1 MISDKRIYGFN
12 TAVFLIVFSLS
23 FLAAGCSL
31 FSAGTQ
37 SSGTDILKP
46 SENSLIK
53 RVTLTKFENNSFIG
67 QDEFEA
73 IFQNNLF
80 AKFEKACP
88 GISLIKPEE
97 TGNNFLSGKLPKTAS
112 GRIDSFKIAEAGRE
126 TGLNGIITGSL
137 TDIAGVEESKGFLWF
152 SRSKFFARIDMII
165 NIYDS
170 ATGTKVY
177 EENIK
182 KQIEIEEY
190 EYDALVVK
198 TPRCILEF
206 KDNIT
211 DALFLIGKS
220 VCKEIKKQPWHG
232 FVISVQESGITISS
246 GENAGLKTGMVF
258 DVYDA
263 GKIISGAGGQKF
275 FMPGQKT
282 GTVKIADVFRD
293 KAEAVILTG
302 DNIKAGSVLKVR
314 QLR

>member
-1 MISDKRIYGFN
+1 MISDKRICGVN
-12 TAVFLIVFSLS
+12 TAVFLIIFSLF

-31 FSAGTQ
+31 FSAGTK
-37 SSGTDILKP
+37 SNGTDILKP
-46 SENSLIK
+46 SGSNLIK
-53 RVTLTKFENNSFIG
+53 RIALTKFENNSFIG

-112 GRIDSFKIAEAGRE
+112 GRIDSFKITEAGRE
-126 TGLNGIITGSL
+126 AGINAIITGSL
-137 TDIAGVEESKGFLWF
+137 IDIAGVEEIRSFLWF
-152 SRSKFFARIDMII
+152 ERSKSFARIDMII
-165 NIYDS
+165 NIYDV
-170 ATGTKVY
+170 ATGTKIY
-177 EENIK
+177 EESIK
-182 KQIEIEEY
+182 QHIEIAEH
-190 EYDALVVK
+190 EYDALMGK
-198 TPRCILEF
+198 TPKCVMEF
-206 KDNIT
+206 KDTIT

-258 DVYDA
+258 DAYDA

-282 GTVKIADVFRD
+282 GTVKIVNVFRN
-293 KAEAVILTG
+293 KAEAVVLTG
-302 DNIKAGSVLKVR
+302 DNIKAGSVLKIK
-314 QLR
+314 